1 MNYDENC
8 FSCSL
13 IIPVLLLAK
22 IHECH
27 INHFSSIETLSPI
40 KYHLFEL
47 SAMLQWRCI
56 EREQD
61 QLIEKSLLK

>member
-22 IHECH
+22 IHVCH
-27 INHFSSIETLSPI
+27 INHFSSIKTSSPF
-40 KYHLFEL
+40 KNYLFEL
-47 SAMLQWRCI
+47 SAMLQ
-56 EREQD
+56 
-61 QLIEKSLLK
+61 